1 MVRFYLEKVI
11 SQFTPVYGLY
21 LFQMTKKMQSEQLN
35 KTDPSMRSLDTQYW
49 LDRGWIS
56 E

>member
-21 LFQMTKKMQSEQLN
+21 PFDSSCTIPNYIFMVYFVQ
-35 KTDPSMRSLDTQYW
+35 
-49 LDRGWIS
+49 GWIIQVIYFFYRIS
-56 E
+56 RS

>member
-21 LFQMTKKMQSEQLN
+21 QKRLSSNLN
-35 KTDPSMRSLDTQYW
+35 AM
-49 LDRGWIS
+49 

>member
-21 LFQMTKKMQSEQLN
+21 L
-35 KTDPSMRSLDTQYW
+35 SLFIFIKDFGKYEGYQY
-49 LDRGWIS
+49 G
-56 E
+56 

>member
-21 LFQMTKKMQSEQLN
+21 PPFLRYNVFDY
-35 KTDPSMRSLDTQYW
+35 KTYLKGEP
-49 LDRGWIS
+49 
-56 E
+56 

>member
-21 LFQMTKKMQSEQLN
+21 HTLLPKLMSGEL
-35 KTDPSMRSLDTQYW
+35 RVEEA
-49 LDRGWIS
+49 I
-56 E
+56 EVE

>member
-21 LFQMTKKMQSEQLN
+21 RPYQAIK
-35 KTDPSMRSLDTQYW
+35 QYNH
-49 LDRGWIS
+49 DRI
-56 E
+56 EVDMILI

>member
-21 LFQMTKKMQSEQLN
+21 LMIQKYSFRNYDEIKQYKPVLN
-35 KTDPSMRSLDTQYW
+35 ESA
-49 LDRGWIS
+49 INHI
-56 E
+56 

>member
-21 LFQMTKKMQSEQLN
+21 QKSTLLGLLNTGQLC
-35 KTDPSMRSLDTQYW
+35 
-49 LDRGWIS
+49 
-56 E
+56 

>member
-21 LFQMTKKMQSEQLN
+21 LSQLMLIVFIFLSSINHSSTKDCDLTQLITCFQ
-35 KTDPSMRSLDTQYW
+35 
-49 LDRGWIS
+49 
-56 E
+56 